1 MCDHVF
7 HKGEKK
13 TPGKFHG
20 KSLRIV
26 ECQHSEEHERTGT
39 DRIAET
45 PQAHSETHSSS
56 GSSGGSTCTVTP
68 AMDAPRSTSNIT
80 EGSSEVRQEKAGE
93 RARGRKVLVPPSQTT
108 IFSPQDPHGQ
118 RTNSTSVFFTSTPLK
133 ESVPSMYYLL

>member
-7 HKGEKK
+7 HKGKKK

-26 ECQHSEEHERTGT
+26 ECQHSKEHERTGT

-68 AMDAPRSTSNIT
+68 ATDAPRSTSDIT

-93 RARGRKVLVPPSQTT
+93 SSGEEGAGATKPDNYIQ
-108 IFSPQDPHGQ
+108 SPGPTRSKNQLHKW
-118 RTNSTSVFFTSTPLK
+118 FFLPLH
-133 ESVPSMYYLL
+133 L